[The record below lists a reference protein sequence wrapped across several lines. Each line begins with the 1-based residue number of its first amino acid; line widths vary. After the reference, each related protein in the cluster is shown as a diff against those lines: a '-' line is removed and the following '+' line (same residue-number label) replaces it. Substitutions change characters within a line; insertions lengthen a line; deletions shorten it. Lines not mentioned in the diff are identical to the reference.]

1 MLIFEAIFTLLRRS
15 LGSVLKAMFGWA
27 TLALFGEV
35 REKESKFLTVVV
47 AAAAVWPLLL
57 VGTVFPRQAAL
68 VLAVLP
74 VPEGAPE
81 EILRGVWIALTLLI
95 PLGVGWALSRR
106 NAAAEKRPWWKSL
119 LLGFPTTL
127 GIGLG
132 FLFVC
137 VAVPARKVSAL
148 ASGRKEE
155 HVAMAIAPEDYT
167 KTVAGLRDALRRG
180 GILLERRE
188 PPWSTRALGKLLHV
202 FAGAILKAYQPE
214 KLEYMCADE
223 IEMTFY
229 PNGVRLYGSEAMT
242 ARAHALL
249 AESATDTPAMLCMT
263 PEGQEI
269 EHRIKALW
277 KRRRDPNARLDADVQ
292 ATAREMT
299 ETTLGFQEWETLYR
313 QLLQVLVASR
323 GASRLLQ
330 TALAGQGADR
340 RSRRTQPRR
349 LRRAARSARSYG
361 GDRLRKEA
369 SDRSLKLIEKLADR
383 MLGFLARRP

>member
-1 MLIFEAIFTLLRRS
+1 
-15 LGSVLKAMFGWA
+15 MFGWA

-35 REKESKFLTVVV
+35 RQKESKFLTLVV

-81 EILRGVWIALTLLI
+81 EIIRGVWIALTLLI

-106 NAAAEKRPWWKSL
+106 SAAAEERPWWKSL

-180 GILLERRE
+180 GIVLERQE
-188 PPWSTRALGKLLHV
+188 APWSTRALGKLLHV

-214 KLEYMCADE
+214 ELEYMCADE

-242 ARAHALL
+242 ARAHSLL

-269 EHRIKALW
+269 EHRIKVLW
-277 KRRRDPNARLDADVQ
+277 KRRREANARLDADMQ

-299 ETTLGFQEWETLYR
+299 ATTLDFQEWETLYR

-330 TALAGQGADR
+330 TALARQGADR
-340 RSRRTQPRR
+340 RSRRTPARR
-349 LRRAARSARSYG
+349 LRRAARSARTFG

-369 SDRSLKLIEKLADR
+369 SDGSLKLIEKLADR
-383 MLGFLARRP
+383 VLGFLARRA